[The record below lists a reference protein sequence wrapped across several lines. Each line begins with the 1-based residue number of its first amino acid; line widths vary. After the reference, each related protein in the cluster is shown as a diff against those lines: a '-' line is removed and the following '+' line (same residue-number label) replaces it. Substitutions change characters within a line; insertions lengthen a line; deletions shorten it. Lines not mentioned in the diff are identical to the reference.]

1 VGALRILQIQRW
13 LLIWMVEAE
22 TEEQTPCFQ
31 QGLENWAPSRSYP
44 ASTTKYKEVR
54 KRKEK
59 KRKHLTG

>member
-1 VGALRILQIQRW
+1 
-13 LLIWMVEAE
+13 MVEAE

-31 QGLENWAPSRSYP
+31 QGLENWAPSRSYL